1 MRPSSRQTRILRL
14 VAYDFLCQVRDA
26 GGILYQEGRPTREF
40 PNRHPVI
47 ETGMEQLKFQFVKV
61 HRLLMMSGVKRT
73 WVSTGQFAIPLTGT
87 DGRWYG
93 SEPLPRIADECEAAR
108 VLLATGTLPESYP
121 SVRLQG
127 RFVRDRAMCHV
138 IRPEVGVHD
147 LHLYA
152 ACRALGLLRAPL
164 RSLRLRQ
171 MNPDDPVVVQT
182 DADPSAFVLIK
193 PFKK

>member
-1 MRPSSRQTRILRL
+1 MRPSPRQTRILRL
-14 VAYDFLCQVRDA
+14 VAYNFLCQIRDA
-26 GGILYQEGRPTREF
+26 GGVMYQEGLPVREF
-40 PNRHPVI
+40 PNRHPVA

-61 HRLLMMSGVKRT
+61 HRLMMMAGAERT
-73 WVSTGQFAIPLTGT
+73 WVSTGQFGVPLTGT

-93 SEPLPRIADECEAAR
+93 SEPLPRIADQCEASR
-108 VLLATGTLPESYP
+108 LLLTKGRLPESYP
-121 SVRLQG
+121 SARLQG
-127 RFVRDRAMCHV
+127 RFVRNRALCHV

-152 ACRALGLLRAPL
+152 ACRALGQLRLPL
-164 RSLRLRQ
+164 RHLRLRQ
-171 MNPDDPVVVQT
+171 MNPEDPVVVQT